1 MNVAGS
7 VVERIE
13 GAGGTLAV
21 NDERIRVLLPEDA
34 AHLVEELRAHKV
46 EVLSLLRK
54 RGEILVPP
62 ARIIVVG

>member
-1 MNVAGS
+1 VNAAGS

-21 NDERIRVLLPEDA
+21 NGKRIRVRLPEDV

>member
-7 VVERIE
+7 VGERIE

-21 NDERIRVLLPEDA
+21 NDERIRVRLPEDA